1 MIKSME
7 TAFLF
12 KIMVISIQENLKTI
26 KETVKVLLPGQTD
39 INTSEIL
46 KMGKSTVSVYSLS
59 QMEINILV
67 NSNMIKETDKEL

>member
-1 MIKSME
+1 ME

-67 NSNMIKETDKEL
+67 NLNMIKETEKAL

>member
-7 TAFLF
+7 MEFLF

-46 KMGKSTVSVYSLS
+46 KMGRNTASVYSLS

-67 NSNMIKETDKEL
+67 NSNMIKETEKEL

>member
-1 MIKSME
+1 ME
-7 TAFLF
+7 MEFSF

-46 KMGKSTVSVYSLS
+46 KMGRNTASVYSLS

-67 NSNMIKETDKEL
+67 NSNMIKETETEL

>member
-67 NSNMIKETDKEL
+67 NLNMIKETEKAL

>member
-26 KETVKVLLPGQTD
+26 KETVKVLLPGQMD

-67 NSNMIKETDKEL
+67 NSNMIKETEKEL

>member
-7 TAFLF
+7 MEFSF

-46 KMGKSTVSVYSLS
+46 KMGRNTASVYSLS

-67 NSNMIKETDKEL
+67 NSNMIKETETEL

>member
-46 KMGKSTVSVYSLS
+46 KMGRNTASVYSLS

-67 NSNMIKETDKEL
+67 NSNMIKETEKEL

>member
-1 MIKSME
+1 ME

-46 KMGKSTVSVYSLS
+46 KMGRNTASVYSLS

-67 NSNMIKETDKEL
+67 NLNMIKETEKAL

>member
-46 KMGKSTVSVYSLS
+46 KMGRNTASVYSLS

-67 NSNMIKETDKEL
+67 NLNMIKETEKAL

>member
-7 TAFLF
+7 MAFSF
-12 KIMVISIQENLKTI
+12 KIMVINIQENLKTI
-26 KETVKVLLPGQTD
+26 KETVKALLPGQTD

-46 KMGKSTVSVYSLS
+46 KMGKSTVSVCSLS

-67 NSNMIKETDKEL
+67 NSNMIKETEKGL

>member
-1 MIKSME
+1 ME

-67 NSNMIKETDKEL
+67 NSNMIKETEKEL

>member
-67 NSNMIKETDKEL
+67 NSNMIKETEKEL